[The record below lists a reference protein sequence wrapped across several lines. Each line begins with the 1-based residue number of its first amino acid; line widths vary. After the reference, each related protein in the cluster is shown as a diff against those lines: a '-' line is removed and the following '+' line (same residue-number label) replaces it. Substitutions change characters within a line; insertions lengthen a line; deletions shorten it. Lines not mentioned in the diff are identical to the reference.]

1 MRVKC
6 ILCDKKEDLNDENPV
21 AKRLRNRPIHTFMC
35 KQCTDRI
42 AERTLER
49 HATGNFRLY
58 RDKTVEDEW

>member
-6 ILCDKKEDLNDENPV
+6 ILCDKVENLNDEDPV

-35 KQCTDRI
+35 KKCTDRI

-49 HATGNFRLY
+49 Q
-58 RDKTVEDEW
+58 VSVIS